1 MENTHHGWANY
12 ETWNVALY
20 IQNEEPL
27 YRIAVNCDSYSD
39 FLFKSH
45 RIRGVKTPDEVFF
58 KQFCDDTVTE
68 VCFDHKLGNVIA
80 LTPTKDVKKCIVA
93 ITVVIRSYFVNVEK
107 AILLCFVS

>member
-1 MENTHHGWANY
+1 MENTYNGWANY

-45 RIRGVKTPDEVFF
+45 RIRGVKTPD
-58 KQFCDDTVTE
+58 
-68 VCFDHKLGNVIA
+68 
-80 LTPTKDVKKCIVA
+80 DVLWHSSLLNWDELNA
-93 ITVVIRSYFVNVEK
+93 MIRE
-107 AILLCFVS
+107 L

>member
-1 MENTHHGWANY
+1 MALVPLAFAARIKERKDNMENTYNGWANY

-45 RIRGVKTPDEVFF
+45 RIRGVKTPD
-58 KQFCDDTVTE
+58 
-68 VCFDHKLGNVIA
+68 
-80 LTPTKDVKKCIVA
+80 DVLWH
-93 ITVVIRSYFVNVEK
+93 SS
-107 AILLCFVS
+107 LLNWNELDAMIQEL

>member
-1 MENTHHGWANY
+1 MLGLLTVSVPLASAAPTKERDNIMENTYNGWANY

-45 RIRGVKTPDEVFF
+45 RLRGVRTPD
-58 KQFCDDTVTE
+58 
-68 VCFDHKLGNVIA
+68 NV
-80 LTPTKDVKKCIVA
+80 LWH
-93 ITVVIRSYFVNVEK
+93 SS
-107 AILLCFVS
+107 LLDWNELDAMIQEL

>member
-1 MENTHHGWANY
+1 MALVPLAFAARIKERKDIMENTYNGWANY

-45 RIRGVKTPDEVFF
+45 RIRGVKTPD
-58 KQFCDDTVTE
+58 
-68 VCFDHKLGNVIA
+68 
-80 LTPTKDVKKCIVA
+80 DVLWHSSVLNWNELDAMIQ
-93 ITVVIRSYFVNVEK
+93 E
-107 AILLCFVS
+107 L